1 MTSPNPVHRYWF
13 RIAFTFVGISATVI
27 ASTLEALSAY
37 LGIEIQHGGIFTA
50 AFFIGS
56 TLGIFSGGLL
66 LDRITS
72 RPVSMTGGGLAGA
85 GLFALALT
93 PSGGLIL
100 GILSVIGLGVGY
112 GFLVV
117 CGNGLA
123 PRYNPIN
130 PARELSAINFFFGL
144 GAIAG
149 PQIANIA
156 FRLGDFK
163 TMYVL
168 VAIFAW
174 AIAGVFAFMPNLPPI
189 AKSATTVK
197 IAWVGL
203 IPFGLMLFVYV
214 GVEMG
219 FATWISPQMTLVA
232 SSSVAMGALGISLF
246 WAGLTA
252 GRFFASIIAG
262 RVANKLLLL
271 LGIGMVGVGVLSVLL
286 FPAIEGVLLILSF
299 VVGFGCAPIFPLAIT
314 ILNTR
319 YPHGFGAVSGVIIA
333 VGNSGAVVLP
343 AVQGWV
349 GGGANGGMLVPL
361 IGTGV
366 MLACA
371 LVAMRMP
378 RQEEG

>member
-1 MTSPNPVHRYWF
+1 MTAPTRLHRYLF
-13 RIAFTFVGISATVI
+13 RIAFTFVGIGATVI
-27 ASTLEALSAY
+27 ASTLEALCAY
-37 LGIEIQHGGIFTA
+37 LRIDLQNGGIFTA

-56 TLGIFSGGLL
+56 TMGIFSGGLL

-72 RPVSMTGGGLAGA
+72 RPVSMTGAGLAGV
-85 GLFALALT
+85 GLLALALT
-93 PSGGLIL
+93 PAGGMVLAL
-100 GILSVIGLGVGY
+100 LSIIGFGFGY

-123 PRYNPIN
+123 PRYNPMN

-144 GAIAG
+144 GAILG
-149 PQIANIA
+149 PQVANIA
-156 FRLGDFK
+156 FTMGDFK

-168 VAIFAW
+168 VAILAW
-174 AIAGVFAFMPNLPPI
+174 VIAGVFAFMPNLPPI
-189 AKSATTVK
+189 VKSAVGAK
-197 IAWVGL
+197 IGWAGL

-214 GVEMG
+214 GIEMG

-246 WAGLTA
+246 WAGMTA

-262 RVANKLLLL
+262 RVSNELLLV
-271 LGIGMVGVGVLSVLL
+271 LGIGMVGMGVLGVLI
-286 FPAIEGVLLILSF
+286 FPATEGILLILSV
-299 VVGFGCAPIFPLAIT
+299 VVGFGCAPIFPLAIA
-314 ILNTR
+314 ILNAR
-319 YPHGFGAVSGVIIA
+319 YPQGFGAVSGVIIA

-343 AVQGWV
+343 TVQGWV

-361 IGTGV
+361 IGAGV

-371 LVAMRMP
+371 LVAMRLP